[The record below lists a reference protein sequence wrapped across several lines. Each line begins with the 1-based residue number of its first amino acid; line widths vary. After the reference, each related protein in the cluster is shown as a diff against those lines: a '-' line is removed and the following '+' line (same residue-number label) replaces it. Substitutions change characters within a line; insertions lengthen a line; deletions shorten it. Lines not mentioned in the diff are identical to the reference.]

1 MTFASKRPRGQQLNG
16 DLKNF
21 QDEKRKEMVR
31 EIPNSCFGTAAVF
44 QCLGR
49 DQCCSSMDGSANAIY
64 PFHVVGFDT
73 PPGGM

>member
-1 MTFASKRPRGQQLNG
+1 MILASKRTRGQQLNA

-31 EIPNSCFGTAAVF
+31 ERPDSCFGIAAVF

-64 PFHVVGFDT
+64 PFHEVGFDT